1 MRSITRIVG
10 CSFNTVSKLM
20 LDAGDT
26 AYNFHNQYVRGL
38 NSDRIEADEIW
49 SFCYAKNAHVPDA
62 RNAPPEAG
70 NVWTWTAI
78 DPDSKLLVSYR
89 AGGRDT
95 EDAMLFIGDLDQRL
109 IKRIQ
114 LTSDGYNAYPEAVS
128 MHFGNNIDYAQL
140 IKSYRFLNH
149 TLIDE
154 DHRYSPPP
162 QETIYKRVVTG
173 DPDPDLISTSIVE
186 RHNLTMRMSMR
197 RYTRLTNGFSKR
209 LRHHCAS
216 LDLFILYYN
225 FCRPHLSLKNPYQRT
240 PAMAAGLTDRIYDI
254 DWIINMIK
262 SNTTPPRRP
271 KTYRKKPK

>member
-149 TLIDE
+149 TLTDE